1 MEQLRDYSPFCEIE
15 NYSYDLSSVHNY
27 SDLDIS
33 QTELSLKADYQVDK
47 NLSLGCGVSYL
58 RYEDDAPYLFDGS
71 GDAYLA
77 QLTISYYP

>member
-1 MEQLRDYSPFCEIE
+1 MEQLRDYTPFCEIP
-15 NYSYDLSSVHNY
+15 NYNYDLSLVHTY

-33 QTELSLKADYQVDK
+33 QTELALKADYQWDK
-47 NLSLGCGVSYL
+47 NLSFGCGVTYL

-77 QLTISYYP
+77 HLTVSYYP